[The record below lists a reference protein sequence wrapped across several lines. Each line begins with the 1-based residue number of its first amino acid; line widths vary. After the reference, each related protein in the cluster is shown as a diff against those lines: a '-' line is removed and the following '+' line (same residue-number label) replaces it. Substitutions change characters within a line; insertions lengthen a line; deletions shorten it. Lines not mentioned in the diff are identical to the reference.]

1 MPSSTS
7 IMAATLVTGL
17 VIEAIQKIASGCSGM
32 VLARSR
38 KPTARRYA
46 TLPFRAIAATAQ
58 QYPVRMAELGVAAG
72 VAYLKTGK
80 KPSGYTDTGVA
91 LIAAKPMPGVDSK
104 DVKTGMELCFGRR
117 G

>member
-1 MPSSTS
+1 
-7 IMAATLVTGL
+7 
-17 VIEAIQKIASGCSGM
+17 
-32 VLARSR
+32 
-38 KPTARRYA
+38 
-46 TLPFRAIAATAQ
+46 
-58 QYPVRMAELGVAAG
+58 MAELGVAAG